1 MLRKLLSKIKQTFK
15 PGQKAAESKPA
26 HGSRTGKAVHPRG
39 EKKSHGGHGG
49 HGGRSERAE
58 RPERGQGERGSH
70 GGRGRGS
77 SPGGGRGH
85 AAHDTRER
93 SAPAPR
99 APRHDEP
106 AKPLPEVPK
115 MDTAFTALGLNDRL
129 AYAVQQ
135 MGYESPTPIQAQA
148 IPQVLAGKDV
158 IGSAQTGTGKT
169 AAFALPILQ
178 KLERRGTLRCLI
190 LEPTRELAVQ
200 VEEAFKNFSKFTDLR
215 VTVVYGGVGYGK
227 QREDLARGVDVLAAT
242 PGRLLDYLEQGEV
255 RLDNV
260 DVLVLDEVDRMLDM
274 GFLPDVKRIVAKVPK
289 NRQTLFFTATLP
301 PEIEQLAAWAL
312 RDPFKISVSRERST
326 AETITHA
333 FYPVVQSQKFDL
345 LLRLLDDTQ
354 YHSVIIFSRTKSGAD
369 YVANR
374 LKHAGHTCA
383 VMHADRSQQE
393 RMDAL
398 KGFKSG
404 KYEVLVATD
413 LVARGLDIA
422 DVSHVINF
430 DVPENPE
437 DYVHRIGRTG
447 RAQKTGDAFTLVTE
461 ETWRDARSIERFIGQ
476 SIPWKKVEGFDYVY
490 SGIFDGG
497 GMPQVAPE
505 KPKSRLTRGGRR

>member
-1 MLRKLLSKIKQTFK
+1 MLRKLFTKIRQSFKQ
-15 PGQKAAESKPA
+15 GKARSETSKPA
-26 HGSRTGKAVHPRG
+26 PKLA
-39 EKKSHGGHGG
+39 K
-49 HGGRSERAE
+49 
-58 RPERGQGERGSH
+58 
-70 GGRGRGS
+70 
-77 SPGGGRGH
+77 
-85 AAHDTRER
+85 
-93 SAPAPR
+93 PAPR
-99 APRHDEP
+99 AGQHPRPERLDGRPARPQHDTPRPSHSNARP
-106 AKPLPEVPK
+106 ASVAPRPASHAPRTQHPAQPLPEAPK
-115 MDTAFTALGLNDRL
+115 LDTPFTALGLDHRL

-135 MGYESPTPIQAQA
+135 MGYETPTPIQTQA
-148 IPQVLAGKDV
+148 IPQVLAGRDV

-178 KLERRGTLRCLI
+178 HLGRHGALRCLI

-200 VEEAFKNFSKFTDLR
+200 VEEAFKNFAKYTDLR

-227 QREDLARGVDVLAAT
+227 QRDDLQRGMDVLAAT
-242 PGRLLDYLEQGEV
+242 PGRLLDFMEQGEV
-255 RLDNV
+255 RLDHV
-260 DVLVLDEVDRMLDM
+260 DILVLDEVDRMLDM

-312 RDPFKISVSRERST
+312 RDPFKIAVSRERST
-326 AETITHA
+326 AETIAHG
-333 FYPVVQSQKFDL
+333 FYPVVQAQKFDL
-345 LLRLLDDTQ
+345 LVHLLEQTN

-369 YVANR
+369 YVASR

-393 RMDAL
+393 RTDAL

-404 KYEVLVATD
+404 KFEVLVATD
-413 LVARGLDIA
+413 VAARGLDIA

-447 RAQKTGDAFTLVTE
+447 RAHKTGDAFTLVTE
-461 ETWRDARSIERFIGQ
+461 ETWRDARSIERFTSL
-476 SIPWKKVEGFDYVY
+476 SIEWKKVEGFNYTY